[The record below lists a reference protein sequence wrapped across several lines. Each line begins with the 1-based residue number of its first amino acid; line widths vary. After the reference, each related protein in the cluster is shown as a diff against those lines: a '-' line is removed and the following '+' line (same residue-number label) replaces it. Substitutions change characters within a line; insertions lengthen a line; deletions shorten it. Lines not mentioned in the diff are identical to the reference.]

1 MLIMGQERTS
11 QIALCLKA
19 ARLLLMSDAEAI
31 LLATNQVK
39 TIKHRW
45 SSVCDEANLS
55 EVDRNFLW
63 RRQFLNPFAF
73 LEAPKALTKL
83 LTRNHLNRAS
93 YSRRYSCWRGE
104 GPREEACVISAVGCE
119 PYMRE

>member
-19 ARLLLMSDAEAI
+19 APLFLMSNAEAT
-31 LLATNQVK
+31 LLATKQVK
-39 TIKHRW
+39 TIKQRW
-45 SSVCDEANLS
+45 SAVCDEANLS

-73 LEAPKALTKL
+73 LEAPKVLTKL
-83 LTRNHLNRAS
+83 
-93 YSRRYSCWRGE
+93 
-104 GPREEACVISAVGCE
+104 ID
-119 PYMRE
+119 